1 MRDRFSNGYIIKE
14 SVLLL
19 FGCGFLFLFIK
30 EPWPYVKGLVLGGL
44 ISILMFKH
52 LYITINRSVEKE
64 ASRAQVYMTIN
75 ALIRYLIYGVTIF
88 IGAKADY
95 LSLITTII
103 GILSMKYLILGEN
116 IYKAMKKKERREKW
130 E

>member
-1 MRDRFSNGYIIKE
+1 MRDSFSNGYIMKE

-19 FGCGFLFLFIK
+19 FGCGFIFLFVK
-30 EPWPYVKGLVLGGL
+30 QPWPYVKGLIFGGL

-52 LYITINRSVEKE
+52 LYISINRSVEKKS
-64 ASRAQVYMTIN
+64 SRAQIYMTIQ
-75 ALIRYLIYGVTIF
+75 ALIRYAIYGITIF

-95 LSLITTII
+95 LSLLTTII

-116 IYKAMKKKERREKW
+116 IYKTIKKKERRER
-130 E
+130 